1 MLQYKLPVSAGRLPL
16 EIRPEKNDPSPEF
29 QACQEHLSLKPSDTK
44 SARVIRVVISRFQ
57 PSSTKL
63 PPVISSRHHSKPPP
77 GQIGSTWKRVVETQW
92 TG

>member
-1 MLQYKLPVSAGRLPL
+1 MVQYKLPVSAGRLPL

-29 QACQEHLSLKPSDTK
+29 QACQEHLSLKPGDRK
-44 SARVIRVVISRFQ
+44 PVIRVVIISRFQ